1 MSMDILVWG
10 TPDSFGRMGK
20 VEELFVE
27 DVTKMGD
34 FYFDSAEKLFP
45 WSLDLLD
52 LDRDF
57 VLKQND
63 SVEEVDHGSW
73 SAPETLRRSSLPGDS
88 NTSNTGT
95 SVASS
100 GGHGDSSAGNELKKT
115 AHEKSESDIEG
126 YKQKQ
131 NMPTCQICKRKF
143 RRKYE
148 MIRHIKATHWKI
160 KPFSC
165 EFCGRCFSRSAHL
178 KVHIQHVHRDLN

>member
-1 MSMDILVWG
+1 MSMDILVWSA
-10 TPDSFGRMGK
+10 PDSFGRMGK
-20 VEELFVE
+20 VEEVFAE
-27 DVTKMGD
+27 DVPKMGD
-34 FYFDSAEKLFP
+34 FYFDAAEKLFP

-52 LDRDF
+52 MDRDF

-63 SVEEVDHGSW
+63 SVEEVEIGSC
-73 SAPETLRRSSLPGDS
+73 SAPETFQRSSLTGDS
-88 NTSNTGT
+88 STSNTGT
-95 SVASS
+95 SGASS
-100 GGHGDSSAGNELKKT
+100 AQGEESASKSKKA

-126 YKQKQ
+126 YKGKQ

-178 KVHIQHVHRDLN
+178 KVHIQHVHRDHY